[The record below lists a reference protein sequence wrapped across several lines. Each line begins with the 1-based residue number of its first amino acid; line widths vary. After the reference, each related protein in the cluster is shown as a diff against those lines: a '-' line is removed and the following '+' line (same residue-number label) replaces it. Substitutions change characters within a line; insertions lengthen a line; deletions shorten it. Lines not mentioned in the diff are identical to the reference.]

1 MELRAVQPDDLH
13 GGLRSTGSH
22 RLHLQVH
29 AFCQCGW
36 TGPQRPWD
44 SLARDAERAEL
55 AAHLADSGH
64 HEFPIGVPPPEG
76 YHHASGHF
84 HWLNDACPV
93 PGDSPAGVLER
104 IVGGSTI
111 GRPARALDR
120 LSAINQMRAGLD
132 DEETQAAIGARMAG
146 CTWPQMGQA
155 IGANADSAIQ
165 RWGQMIGRYQHAG
178 LLPPHD

>member
-44 SLARDAERAEL
+44 SLAGDAERAEL

-64 HEFPIGVPPPEG
+64 REFPIGVPPPEG
-76 YHHASGHF
+76 YHHACGHF
-84 HWLNDACPV
+84 HGLNDACPV
-93 PGDSPAGVLER
+93 PADSPAGVLER

-111 GRPARALDR
+111 GTARTGPRPA
-120 LSAINQMRAGLD
+120 
-132 DEETQAAIGARMAG
+132 
-146 CTWPQMGQA
+146 
-155 IGANADSAIQ
+155 
-165 RWGQMIGRYQHAG
+165 
-178 LLPPHD
+178 